1 MALQNPCQASPLI
14 TTQPPTTNKAI
25 KHHPRSRCYR
35 SEVRNRKRK
44 CSRDFPCTDCR
55 KDGIE
60 CVPRIIR
67 KARKAKP
74 REPEQDAE
82 GVEDDAQQL
91 GEQPENR
98 AVKKKRKWY
107 DPNKKYMQNMPPV
120 MGGYQEWSN
129 MRLKYNPIP
138 EDVDAVR
145 EKLFKLEKPVLLTS
159 QQYADYWPHISNMY
173 VRSKAQVIEDNF
185 TAWEDWECR
194 NQRRVTIHNRKGDR
208 YTEGES
214 KRNRESKRHLLEAT
228 EPCRIRFCLVM
239 YLKHAATEEDHKTAL
254 GSCRCVPEWLY
265 CERTPRVV
273 GLDHNHTLESMD
285 RFKRS
290 DGVTFYSR
298 QKVEEGG
305 YMYATV
311 LRWMKDKLG
320 GKTNQIQ
327 FLSDSDVA
335 NASRQWRVQNRDL
348 ALIDEILEPSA
359 EEEAKQKCLELINV
373 VSASADTNA
382 ALRTAL
388 VEVCRQIPAAV
399 DIALSLLEKS
409 APQDWAKNAE
419 SSEILEGSDI
429 KVPHPGFPMRLL
441 EGKLLNGYAAQNNA
455 KVDNG
460 ARAHNAAMCISNMP
474 HATAARTFPMVR
486 ADGAD
491 KSLAAEG
498 QQQGIVENRI
508 PSTPTA
514 PQQQNAPYASHYNE
528 HTQGHAPQKSPYP
541 YCTTTRP
548 MQPSSP
554 SPPPPQHY
562 TPYGPSRVDNAR
574 HRAPVAS
581 RSPQAEINSTTTTAV
596 RPSWARPEAIPIEQ
610 ADTDEG
616 KRGVESKRAGNVPS
630 GSNNERVQKQL
641 EAELAA

>member
-1 MALQNPCQASPLI
+1 MLYMCCEYC
-14 TTQPPTTNKAI
+14 TRK
-25 KHHPRSRCYR
+25 
-35 SEVRNRKRK
+35 KRK

-60 CVPRIIR
+60 CVPRDIR
-67 KARKAKP
+67 KPRKAKP

-82 GVEDDAQQL
+82 GVEDDAQQS
-91 GEQPENR
+91 GEPTQDSGVR
-98 AVKKKRKWY
+98 KKRKWY
-107 DPNKKYMQNMPPV
+107 DPNDPNKKYMQNMPPV
-120 MGGYQEWSN
+120 IGGYQEWSN
-129 MRLKYNPIP
+129 MRLKYNPFP

-173 VRSKAQVIEDNF
+173 VRSKAPVIEDNF

-194 NQRRVTIHNRKGDR
+194 NQRRVTIHNRKDDR

-228 EPCRIRFCLVM
+228 EPCRIRFRLVM
-239 YLKHAATEEDHKTAL
+239 YLKHAATEEDHKTGL

-273 GLDHNHTLESMD
+273 GVDHNHTLESMD

-311 LRWMKDKLG
+311 LRWMKDKLC
-320 GKTNQIQ
+320 GKTNQVQ

-348 ALIDEILEPSA
+348 ALLDEIPEPSA
-359 EEEAKQKCLELINV
+359 EEEVKQKCLELINV

-399 DIALSLLEKS
+399 GIALPLLEKC
-409 APQDWAKNAE
+409 APQGQTKNAE

-474 HATAARTFPMVR
+474 HASAARTFPLVR

-491 KSLAAEG
+491 KYLAAGG
-498 QQQGIVENRI
+498 QQQGLVENRI

-514 PQQQNAPYASHYNE
+514 RRQQSGPYAPPYNKQ
-528 HTQGHAPQKSPYP
+528 TQGHAPQKSPYP
-541 YCTTTRP
+541 YSSTTLT
-548 MQPSSP
+548 MQPP
-554 SPPPPQHY
+554 PPPPQHY
-562 TPYGPSRVDNAR
+562 TPNGLSGVAGAV
-574 HRAPVAS
+574 HETPVAAH
-581 RSPQAEINSTTTTAV
+581 SPRAEVNSTTTTAI
-596 RPSWARPEAIPIEQ
+596 RPSWAQPEALPIDQ
-610 ADTDEG
+610 ANSHEG
-616 KRGVESKRAGNVPS
+616 SREFGSKRAGIAPS
-630 GSNNERVQKQL
+630 GSDDERVQKQL